1 MTIYKDTAL
10 HLACYAGRLEVVQ
23 VLLGRPGGKECLIK
37 ENIWAETA
45 LHAAC
50 THGRNKELVVHLIT
64 QANMSVHVQGKDGHT
79 ALHSACYQG
88 HMSIV
93 QLLLEHG
100 ADTSLTAKGPAS
112 VCSLTAGEVEKGDAG
127 DQEEEVRE
135 QTPLH
140 WAYERGHDEIVTLL
154 KHYRRPEEE
163 ITGRGDYTPSGSEG
177 SYVPVPSPL
186 GRSCDL
192 EDLSMTRKS
201 SQDPKHHKREDRRAL
216 LADQP
221 SVPVPPAPAG
231 H

>member
-1 MTIYKDTAL
+1 M
-10 HLACYAGRLEVVQ
+10 
-23 VLLGRPGGKECLIK
+23 LLGRPGCKESLVK

-50 THGRNKELVVHLIT
+50 TYGRNKELVAHLLT
-64 QANMSVHVQGKDGHT
+64 QANMSVHLQGKDGHT

-112 VCSLTAGEVEKGDAG
+112 ICSVAGESDREDP
-127 DQEEEVRE
+127 DQDGEVQE

-163 ITGRGDYTPSGSEG
+163 ISGRGDYTPSGSEG

-186 GRSCDL
+186 GRSLIISGMSRSQPC
-192 EDLSMTRKS
+192 
-201 SQDPKHHKREDRRAL
+201 QDPKHDKGKD
-216 LADQP
+216 
-221 SVPVPPAPAG
+221 
-231 H
+231 

>member
-1 MTIYKDTAL
+1 MIDIRYAQVTIYRDTAL
-10 HLACYAGRLEVVQ
+10 HLACYAGRLSVVE

-50 THGRNKELVVHLIT
+50 TYGRNKELVAHLLT

-112 VCSLTAGEVEKGDAG
+112 ICSVAGESEREDPS
-127 DQEEEVRE
+127 QEGEVQE

-186 GRSCDL
+186 GRLLVICV
-192 EDLSMTRKS
+192 MTFQGVRS
-201 SQDPKHHKREDRRAL
+201 
-216 LADQP
+216 
-221 SVPVPPAPAG
+221 
-231 H
+231 